1 LISAFPGG
9 FNLSLAHPSFGNT
22 LAELRRD
29 MDRLGF
35 VKQQIKEIE
44 TTRAKRS
51 ARKHHVGIMLVSKRP
66 WAVIEL

>member
-1 LISAFPGG
+1 
-9 FNLSLAHPSFGNT
+9 
-22 LAELRRD
+22 